1 VDYDASRD
9 PSSEAWLAAPEPER
23 LAAVERHHAGLTGHA
38 RVRSARLHAAVH
50 ATVENQ
56 LASGDPPQV
65 RRALARL
72 LAGGL
77 DRHEAVHAIG
87 LIVSDVMAA
96 TLDGRRFDAKAYA
109 AELDGLTAERW
120 RGLAG
125 GG

>member
-1 VDYDASRD
+1 MDYDASRD
-9 PSSEAWLAAPEPER
+9 PIPETWLAAAEPDR
-23 LAAVERHHAGLTGHA
+23 LSAVERFHATLTSHA

-56 LASGDPPQV
+56 LAAGEPPEV

-96 TLDGRRFDAKAYA
+96 AMDGRRFDARAYA
-109 AELDGLTAERW
+109 LELDGLTAERW
-120 RGLAG
+120 RALARG
-125 GG
+125 E